1 MSNRRFEEIA
11 RMTNRDDESI
21 KREVII
27 SYNKETEKYQIVQDE
42 IKTRNGEATRY
53 HMGPAI
59 CLTEEQLT
67 VLFDIIGE
75 IQFDIADGT
84 PHWLTSDKTAV

>member
-1 MSNRRFEEIA
+1 MSNKRFEEIA
-11 RMTNRDDESI
+11 RMTNRDDENI

-27 SYNKETEKYQIVQDE
+27 SYNTETEKYQIVQDE

-59 CLTEEQLT
+59 CLTEEQLA

-75 IQFDIADGT
+75 VQFDIANGSAE
-84 PHWLTSDKTAV
+84 WLETDKAAI

>member
-1 MSNRRFEEIA
+1 MANRRFEEIK

-27 SYNKETEKYQIVQDE
+27 SYNKETEKYQIIQDE
-42 IKTRNGEATRY
+42 IKIRSGEATRY

-59 CLTEEQLT
+59 CLSKEQFI
-67 VLFDIIGE
+67 VLYSVFN
-75 IQFDIADGT
+75 DIALDITEGT
-84 PHWLTSDKTAV
+84 ESWLTNSQEAI

>member
-67 VLFDIIGE
+67 NLFDIIGE
-75 IQFDIADGT
+75 IKFDIANGD
-84 PHWLTSDKTAV
+84 PHWLTKDKQ